1 VTLPVAGVPPATL
14 DGVTV

>member
-14 DGVTV
+14 PGVTV